1 MLANGAAR
9 LLYLRRHAAAVN
21 IHPRSVKVQKP
32 FRRSHLA
39 PPWFQVQPFLQPA
52 AGRARGAGCG
62 AAMAKVKE
70 FQKHILDDVDFKE
83 TIAGDYVCA

>member
-1 MLANGAAR
+1 
-9 LLYLRRHAAAVN
+9 
-21 IHPRSVKVQKP
+21 
-32 FRRSHLA
+32 LA
-39 PPWFQVQPFLQPA
+39 PPWFQVQPFLPPA

>member
-1 MLANGAAR
+1 MSHCV
-9 LLYLRRHAAAVN
+9 RRHAAAVN
-21 IHPRSVKVQKP
+21 IPKLGLLKFKSHFDFRS
-32 FRRSHLA
+32 LA